1 MKEKIIEMLEMAD
14 DRKIR
19 LIYFFLRGLLG
30 Y

>member
-1 MKEKIIEMLEMAD
+1 MKEKIIEMLEMVD

-19 LIYFFLRGLLG
+19 LVYFFLRGLLG